1 MSNPRLVSHAPRQA
15 ISCFLPSKG
24 RGSYL
29 RFKEPKFGT
38 EFEIWYSR
46 FLDKR
51 KSRKKGTGGEMSGLV
66 QQQIAEEKAEREAQ
80 LQRERDAHDQ
90 AVREQ
95 QVGF

>member
-1 MSNPRLVSHAPRQA
+1 MLRARPSLASCPAKAEAVIYDLKNRNLVQNLKGTP
-15 ISCFLPSKG
+15 IS
-24 RGSYL
+24 
-29 RFKEPKFGT
+29 
-38 EFEIWYSR
+38 
-46 FLDKR
+46 DKR

>member
-1 MSNPRLVSHAPRQA
+1 MKFT
-15 ISCFLPSKG
+15 IS
-24 RGSYL
+24 
-29 RFKEPKFGT
+29 
-38 EFEIWYSR
+38 
-46 FLDKR
+46 DKR